1 MVMKNIQIEKS
12 SVWILWLALASVFII
27 AALAEFKV
35 IDLTPQT
42 SSIMT
47 IFGALFVLAEIGWF
61 TAVRKG
67 AKIVTYIGLVVVAIT
82 LLGSILSLANTG
94 QEFNDAIAPIK
105 GIVNILLVLYIIA
118 VAFTSK
124 KQI

>member
-1 MVMKNIQIEKS
+1 MVMKNIQVEKS

-94 QEFNDAIAPIK
+94 QAFNDAIAPIK